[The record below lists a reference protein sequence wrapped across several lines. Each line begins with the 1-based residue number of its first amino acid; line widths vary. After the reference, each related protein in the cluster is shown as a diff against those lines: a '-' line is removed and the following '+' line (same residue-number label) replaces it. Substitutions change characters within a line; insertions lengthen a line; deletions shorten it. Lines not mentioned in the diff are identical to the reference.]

1 MGNGLRMV
9 LDWQGH
15 AKPVEKTNEPHY
27 EGRQESLLDVDSR
40 RVYLF
45 SFLVCTSYYTNVHVV
60 AMKWSS
66 SAAYICADP
75 TSPSKEYT

>member
-40 RVYLF
+40 RVHLVF
-45 SFLVCTSYYTNVHVV
+45 FLGL
-60 AMKWSS
+60 
-66 SAAYICADP
+66 
-75 TSPSKEYT
+75 